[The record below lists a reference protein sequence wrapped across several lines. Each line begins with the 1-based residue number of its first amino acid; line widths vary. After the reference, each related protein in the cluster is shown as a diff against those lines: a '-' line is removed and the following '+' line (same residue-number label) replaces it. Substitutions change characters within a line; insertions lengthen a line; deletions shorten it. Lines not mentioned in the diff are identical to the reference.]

1 MENEELG
8 TRIQQETHF
17 QDNTMPMSVLIILF
31 FFSVLLVHILSTAAL
46 NSAYKMS
53 DEIDGIDSILGGI
66 SPLCSFR
73 WTVCNHC
80 WSPGPSLEA

>member
-31 FFSVLLVHILSTAAL
+31 FFFGFALHILSIAAL
-46 NSAYKMS
+46 NSAHKMS

-66 SPLCSFR
+66 SPLSVAFAGLCAII
-73 WTVCNHC
+73 V
-80 WSPGPSLEA
+80 EAQVQA

>member
-17 QDNTMPMSVLIILF
+17 QDNTMPMSVLIILL

-66 SPLCSFR
+66 SPLSVAFAGLCAII
-73 WTVCNHC
+73 V
-80 WSPGPSLEA
+80 EAQVQA